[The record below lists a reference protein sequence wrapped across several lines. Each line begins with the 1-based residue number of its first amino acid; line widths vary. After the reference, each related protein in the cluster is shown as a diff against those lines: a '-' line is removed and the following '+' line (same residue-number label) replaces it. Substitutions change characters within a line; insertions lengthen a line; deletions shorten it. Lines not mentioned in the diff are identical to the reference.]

1 MSTCYLGNDLGQG
14 LGNALGGALSARL
27 GYAAMFAI
35 VGATVLTGYIMMAA
49 QRGLDR
55 TRAARAMTKGER
67 EHA

>member
-1 MSTCYLGNDLGQG
+1 VLGQG

-49 QRGLDR
+49 QRSLDR
-55 TRAARAMTKGER
+55 ARAARAMTKGER